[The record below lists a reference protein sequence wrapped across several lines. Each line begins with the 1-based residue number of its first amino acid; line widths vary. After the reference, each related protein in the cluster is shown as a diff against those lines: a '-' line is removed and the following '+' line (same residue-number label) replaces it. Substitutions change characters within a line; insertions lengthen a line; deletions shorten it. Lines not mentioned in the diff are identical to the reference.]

1 MNFAHFHFRV
11 SAFSDPWSNILSWDF
26 ELLHFILSIFYLFS
40 KVHFLQNVERCNRKQ
55 RWQKDMLRICKITS
69 KILLW
74 RIYSRCCHSH
84 TRALTHTCTHTLILK
99 FYIWY
104 NYWILC
110 VYLHCWVSSS
120 SSSWQRW
127 CNKMSV
133 YKKKTKK
140 KLKKESDNTIQNAN
154 YHFYFLKPS
163 SSYGIRNMKVTMIL
177 LLWWLLAFLSLT
189 IYQSFDI
196 MLCCYVK
203 PNRTLCVHVNI

>member
-1 MNFAHFHFRV
+1 MRFWVASFYFIYFLPFFKGSLPAKCWAMQQKTAMTKRHAENMQN
-11 SAFSDPWSNILSWDF
+11 NIKNLTL
-26 ELLHFILSIFYLFS
+26 ENLL
-40 KVHFLQNVERCNRKQ
+40 
-55 RWQKDMLRICKITS
+55 T
-69 KILLW
+69 LLP
-74 RIYSRCCHSH
+74 
-84 TRALTHTCTHTLILK
+84 LTHTCTHTLILK

-140 KLKKESDNTIQNAN
+140 KLKKESDNTIRNAN